1 MPTRS
6 SARTPWDKKNPRT
19 SRTGKKSKRLSTAQ
33 KREAR
38 GRARAAGRPY
48 PNLVDNMA
56 VARKK
61 NTKKTT
67 TKKKKKSGS

>member
-6 SARTPWDKKNPRT
+6 AAPPPWDKKNPRK
-19 SRTGKKSKRLSTAQ
+19 SRSGKKNSKRLSTAQ

-38 GRARAAGRPY
+38 DRARTAGRPY
-48 PNLVDNMA
+48 RNLVDNMA

-61 NTKKTT
+61 NTKK
-67 TKKKKKSGS
+67 KKSGS